1 MLEELLSVKAIRQR
15 PSYGLLLG
23 ACYAAIA
30 IGLALWLF
38 PDDPALIAV
47 ALITL
52 MFYPTLT
59 SFLKSG
65 EDIEARKK
73 ELNPFTFFHDHFPL
87 YKLYLGFFLG
97 VFLVFSLFS
106 LSLPALA
113 ANYLFRNQMS
123 LFLGAASWNQ
133 GLFTD
138 LFLNNLL
145 VLLVI
150 FLTAFF
156 LGEGGILLI
165 TWNASVW
172 GTIFGSLARNAGL
185 ATQHSPSGFFF
196 IILAII
202 LPHMLL
208 EAFGY
213 FTSAISGGAISKG
226 LLKEKMGSGRFL
238 RILKN
243 TLAALAIA
251 VAFVALGAIVETY
264 VLQNA
269 TTYQTLIQYSL
280 P

>member
-1 MLEELLSVKAIRQR
+1 MLEELLSIKAIRQR

-185 ATQHSPSGFFF
+185 A
-196 IILAII
+196 ILLHHPRHHPAAYAPRG
-202 LPHMLL
+202 LWLFHVRHQRRGDL
-208 EAFGY
+208 ERAPEGEDGKREIPADSQKPPGGPGHCRRVRRARRDRRDLC
-213 FTSAISGGAISKG
+213 SAECHDVSDA
-226 LLKEKMGSGRFL
+226 
-238 RILKN
+238 
-243 TLAALAIA
+243 
-251 VAFVALGAIVETY
+251 
-264 VLQNA
+264 
-269 TTYQTLIQYSL
+269 YSI
-280 P
+280 